1 MIVHLRQPNI
11 EYPDLIAGQNYV
23 VIGVEADDF
32 RILNDHGRPF
42 LYARDLFIVVDA
54 REPNDW
60 VVEVGDDGERY
71 AYPPP
76 LNACGFFEDYFDARP
91 EAVST
96 FWQVVN
102 QRLATASMA
111 V

>member
-1 MIVHLRQPNI
+1 
-11 EYPDLIAGQNYV
+11 
-23 VIGVEADDF
+23 
-32 RILNDHGRPF
+32 
-42 LYARDLFIVVDA
+42 
-54 REPNDW
+54 
-60 VVEVGDDGERY
+60 
-71 AYPPP
+71 
-76 LNACGFFEDYFDARP
+76 LNACGFFEDYFDAKP